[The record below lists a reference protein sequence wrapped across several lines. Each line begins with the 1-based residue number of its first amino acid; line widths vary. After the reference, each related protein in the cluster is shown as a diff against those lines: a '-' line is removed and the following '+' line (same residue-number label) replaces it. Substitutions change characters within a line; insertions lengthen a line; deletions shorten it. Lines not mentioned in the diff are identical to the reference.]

1 VNGWNRRWRPIF
13 RSSLIGLWAILA
25 LSLPAHAAPQRSPV
39 AAAQV
44 CYGQGDLGCV
54 VQLLE
59 TANASAADAP
69 ERWRLL
75 GFAAARLDRHDL
87 ARKAF
92 AEWIALSPTHRLDRT
107 MTPPAI
113 YQDYTAA
120 LLERHGAELDLTPR
134 TGDRPQAPVPPTQ
147 VVALPK
153 FAPPPRAERDQATD
167 FAFYAGIA
175 VAEYDGIVGAN
186 PVDHLGGFLGIEHD
200 VGGRFRLGPQL
211 GVWQYGAPND
221 VGGETAR
228 LTAFGLM
235 RAGVL
240 LAGGGGHSVE
250 AWLGL
255 GGGYEPDEDVAGAV
269 APAVRY
275 TFRPAAG
282 RSKIAVTCEVAAVT
296 LVAGDELRQLF
307 TLGVG
312 VGLRDTKDVGG
323 AR

>member
-1 VNGWNRRWRPIF
+1 MNGWNRRWRPIF
-13 RSSLIGLWAILA
+13 RSSLIGIGAIFALA
-25 LSLPAHAAPQRSPV
+25 LPAHAASPRSPV

-59 TANASAADAP
+59 TVTVSAADAP

-75 GFAAARLDRHDL
+75 GFAAARLDRHEL

-92 AEWIALSPTHRLDRT
+92 AEWIALSPGHRLDRA

-113 YQDYTAA
+113 YQDYSAA
-120 LLERHGAELDLTPR
+120 LLERHGGELDLTPR
-134 TGDRPQAPVPPTQ
+134 TGDRPQAPVSSPQ
-147 VVALPK
+147 VSELPV
-153 FAPPPRAERDQATD
+153 FAPPPRSERDQATD
-167 FAFYAGIA
+167 FAFYAGLGIT
-175 VAEYDGIVGAN
+175 ETDGIVRAN

-211 GVWQYGAPND
+211 GVWQYGAPSAA
-221 VGGETAR
+221 GGDSAR

-240 LAGGGGHSVE
+240 LGGGGGHSVE

-255 GGGYEPDEDVAGAV
+255 GGGYDPDEDVAGAV

-282 RSKIAVTCEVAAVT
+282 RSRIAVTCEVAAVT